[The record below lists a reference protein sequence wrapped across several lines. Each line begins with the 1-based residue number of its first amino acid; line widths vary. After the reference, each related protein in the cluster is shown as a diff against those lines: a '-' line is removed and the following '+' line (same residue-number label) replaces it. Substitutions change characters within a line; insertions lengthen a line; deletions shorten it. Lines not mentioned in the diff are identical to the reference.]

1 MRFTPISLFAAASLL
16 SSGAMA
22 TGTVNISDV
31 DFTCSQ
37 VLFINDTGRFVVDC
51 VGDLQVQGN
60 GANPLL
66 SHDTSITLRATSSLI
81 LKDLRVVAPSILIE
95 APRIDV
101 MLGTSLDNPPG
112 SPNGEIQLNASV
124 NWGADNRVDPNRI
137 AFGNGGALSISP
149 GAQIQVAA
157 GNGSGGRLP
166 LSAAPVPEP
175 STWVLLL
182 AGLGLMAFARSRRA

>member
-22 TGTVNISDV
+22 TGGVNINNV

-37 VLFINDTGRFVVDC
+37 ALSISDTGGFVVGC

-60 GANPLL
+60 GADSLL
-66 SHDTSITLRATSSLI
+66 SHGTSITLRASSSLT
-81 LKDLRVVAPSILIE
+81 LKDLRVVAPNILIE

-101 MLGTSLDNPPG
+101 MLGTALDSPPG
-112 SPNGEIQLNASV
+112 STHGEVKLNTHV

-137 AFGNGGALSISP
+137 AVGNGGALSISP

-157 GNGSGGRLP
+157 DNGSGGRLS

-175 STWVLLL
+175 STWALLL
-182 AGLGLMAFARSRRA
+182 AGLGLMACARHRRA

>member
-1 MRFTPISLFAAASLL
+1 MRLTPIALFAAASLL

-22 TGTVNISDV
+22 SGTVNISDV

-37 VLFINDTGRFVVDC
+37 ALSVNNTGGFVVGC

-66 SHDTSITLRATSSLI
+66 SHGTSITLRATSSLT
-81 LKDLRVVAPSILIE
+81 LKDLRVVAPSILLE

-101 MLGTSLDNPPG
+101 MLGTSLDIPRG
-112 SPNGEIQLNASV
+112 SAQGEVKLNTHV

-149 GAQIQVAA
+149 GAPIQVAT
-157 GNGSGGRLP
+157 GNGSGGRLS

-175 STWVLLL
+175 SAWALLL
-182 AGLGLMAFARSRRA
+182 GGLGLMAFLRRRA

>member
-1 MRFTPISLFAAASLL
+1 MRLTPIALLAASSLL

-22 TGTVNISDV
+22 TGTINISDV

-37 VLFINDTGRFVVDC
+37 ALSINDTGGFVVGC

-66 SHDTSITLRATSSLI
+66 SHGTSITLRATSSLT

-112 SPNGEIQLNASV
+112 STHGEVKLNTHV
-124 NWGADNRVDPNRI
+124 RWDADIRVDPNQI

-149 GAQIQVAA
+149 GAQIQVA
-157 GNGSGGRLP
+157 GGGGVSDVRLSP
-166 LSAAPVPEP
+166 SAAPVPEP
-175 STWVLLL
+175 STWALLL
-182 AGLGLMAFARSRRA
+182 GGLGLMAFMRRRA

>member
-1 MRFTPISLFAAASLL
+1 MRLKPIALFAAASLL

-22 TGTVNISDV
+22 SGTVNISDV

-37 VLFINDTGRFVVDC
+37 ALSVNDTGGFVVGC

-66 SHDTSITLRATSSLI
+66 SHGTSITLRATSSLT
-81 LKDLRVVAPSILIE
+81 LKDLRVVAPSILLE

-101 MLGTSLDNPPG
+101 MLGTSLDNPRG
-112 SPNGEIQLNASV
+112 SAQGEVKLNTHV

-149 GAQIQVAA
+149 GAPIQVAA
-157 GNGSGGRLP
+157 GNGSGGRLS

-175 STWVLLL
+175 STWALLL
-182 AGLGLMAFARSRRA
+182 GGLGLMAFLRRRA

>member
-1 MRFTPISLFAAASLL
+1 MRLTPIALFAAASLL

-22 TGTVNISDV
+22 SGTVNISDV

-37 VLFINDTGRFVVDC
+37 ALSINDTGGFVVGC

-66 SHDTSITLRATSSLI
+66 SHGTSITLRATSSLT
-81 LKDLRVVAPSILIE
+81 LKDLRVVAPSILLE

-101 MLGTSLDNPPG
+101 MLGTSLDNPRG
-112 SPNGEIQLNASV
+112 SAQGEVKLNTHV

-149 GAQIQVAA
+149 GAPIQVAA
-157 GNGSGGRLP
+157 GNGSGGRLS

-175 STWVLLL
+175 STWALLL
-182 AGLGLMAFARSRRA
+182 GGLGLMAFLRRRA

>member
-1 MRFTPISLFAAASLL
+1 MRLTLIALFAAASLL

-22 TGTVNISDV
+22 SGTVNISDV

-37 VLFINDTGRFVVDC
+37 ALSVNDTGGFVVGC

-66 SHDTSITLRATSSLI
+66 SHGTSITLRATSSLT
-81 LKDLRVVAPSILIE
+81 LKDLRVVAPSILLE

-101 MLGTSLDNPPG
+101 MLGTSLDNPRG
-112 SPNGEIQLNASV
+112 SAQGEVKLNTHV

-149 GAQIQVAA
+149 GAPIQVAA
-157 GNGSGGRLP
+157 GNGSGGRLS

-175 STWVLLL
+175 STWALLL
-182 AGLGLMAFARSRRA
+182 GGLGLMAFMRRRA